1 MGPSTLRTTGKRHV
15 HDGPIRYDDDSECN
29 VIYRSVVNISPQ
41 KMGVSRSSTLPCS
54 FVPKRVGRQMLL
66 TLWAC
71 WGTPRFV
78 WPDDFTLQ
86 IQIKLCSI
94 QGLES
99 PTRLFFRYN
108 TQVFQKCGTWYK
120 LPKVRL
126 WTRPGSRKPAVENI
140 FVVSQQFWIL
150 SRQTWWS
157 GTASCPSK

>member
-15 HDGPIRYDDDSECN
+15 HGGPLRYDDDSGCN

-41 KMGVSRSSTLPCS
+41 KMGVSQSTTMPGS
-54 FVPKRVGRQMLL
+54 FVPKWVGRQMLL

-78 WPDDFTLQ
+78 WPDDFTVQ
-86 IQIKLCSI
+86 IQIQLCSI
-94 QGLES
+94 QGFEW

-108 TQVFQKCGTWYK
+108 TQGFRNCGTWSK

-126 WTRPGSRKPAVENI
+126 WTRPGSRKSVAENT
-140 FVVSQQFWIL
+140 FVVSQQFWM
-150 SRQTWWS
+150 
-157 GTASCPSK
+157 